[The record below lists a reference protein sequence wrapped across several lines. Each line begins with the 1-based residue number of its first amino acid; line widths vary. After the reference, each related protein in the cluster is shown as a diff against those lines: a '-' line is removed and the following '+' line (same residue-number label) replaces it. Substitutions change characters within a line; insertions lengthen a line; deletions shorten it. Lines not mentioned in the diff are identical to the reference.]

1 MANTKIKNLQSAVSQ
16 QINSGSWYVYVADIS
31 SNREAKF
38 KASDL
43 STTVSNSG
51 DGAGLIEST
60 SGNKIKLKSLK
71 SNSPLLEFNS
81 SPGTILAS
89 FYPASLDLSACNN
102 TNSKFLKSIDLAN
115 DSGNSVL
122 SIENGGTGALNQQ
135 SAINAL
141 TMAGVGTANQ
151 VLKTDGLNATYESLS
166 NLITAGAGLSWDLTT
181 SPNTLNVDLNDVTF
195 TSSVIFNNEVSL
207 NGHNLDLG
215 TGWLS
220 GDGSDEGIN
229 IDTSGRV
236 FIGHSGPAATYDT
249 TNTAALTVGD
259 NISFTSGN
267 TREINV
273 MSPSTGA
280 GNEFKITGSAGTATN
295 TAGGAITLSGGAAN
309 GTGAGGAI
317 NLLAG
322 NSGTGNGDINL
333 SITDGGTIAQVM
345 KIHGSNKHFT
355 FGSTGANNNA
365 VVDIQNDTTGAACLE
380 LDQNDNDEPFII
392 FTGTSATD
400 SSTCVSSLH
409 GTFPNHTNANDGWV
423 RININGT
430 DKWVPFFATPA

>member
-1 MANTKIKNLQSAVSQ
+1 MANTKIKNLQNAVIE
-16 QINSGSWYVYVADIS
+16 QINAGAWYVYIADIT

-43 STTVSNSG
+43 ATTVTNSG
-51 DGAGLIEST
+51 IGVGLIEST
-60 SGNKIKLKSLK
+60 TGNRIKLKSIK
-71 SNSPLLEFNS
+71 SNTNLLAFNTS
-81 SPGTILAS
+81 SGTIMAN
-89 FYPASLDLSACNN
+89 FYPAELDLNSCNN
-102 TNSKFLKSIDLAN
+102 EKSKFLQTIDLAS
-115 DSGNSVL
+115 DGGVSVL

-141 TMAGVGTANQ
+141 TLSGVGTANQ
-151 VLKTDGLNATYESLS
+151 VLKTDGLNAEYASLS
-166 NLITAGAGLSWDLTT
+166 TLIPAGAGLAWDLTT
-181 SPNTLNVDLNDVTF
+181 SPHTLNVDLNDVTF
-195 TSSVIFNNEVSL
+195 TSSVVFNNEVSL

-215 TGWLS
+215 IGWLS
-220 GDGSDEGIN
+220 GDGSSEGIN
-229 IDTSGRV
+229 IDTTGRV
-236 FIGHSGPAATYDT
+236 FIGHSGPTATYDT

-259 NISFTSGN
+259 NISFTSGD

-280 GNEFKITGSAGTATN
+280 GNEFKITGSAGTASN

-309 GTGAGGAI
+309 GTAAGGAI

-322 NSGTGNGDINL
+322 NSGSGDGDINL
-333 SITDGGTIAQVM
+333 SVTDGGTIAQVM

-392 FTGTSATD
+392 FTGSSATD
-400 SSTCVSSLH
+400 ASTCVSSLH
-409 GTFPNHTNANDGWV
+409 GTFPNHTNANDGWA

-430 DKWVPFFATPA
+430 DKWVPYFATPA